1 MRIILLPQ
9 PHWLIGKEGR
19 SEVES
24 GEQRRTVFAILLA
37 ISFSHFLN
45 DMMQSVIPSIY
56 PLIKEKYGFTFG
68 QIGAITFA
76 FQMTSSVL
84 QPFVG
89 WYADRHPQPYS
100 LSVGMLFTLLGI
112 VSLAFANSFVLILL
126 SVSVIGWGSSVFH
139 PSASRVA
146 QMAAGN
152 RNGLAQSIFQVGGN
166 GGSAIG
172 PLLAAILVLPFG
184 QHAIAW
190 FALAAMLAS
199 ATLFRVGTWYKG
211 ELHRFTKKAQAVNSR
226 VAQFSKRKINIALAL
241 LVVLVFSKAF
251 YMSSM
256 TSYFTFFL
264 IDKFGVTVRVSQLC
278 LFAFLTAVAIGT
290 VVGGHLGDRYGRKYI
305 IWGSILGAAPFT
317 LLLPYLNFPLTILTA
332 IVIGLVISSA
342 FSAILV
348 YATELKPGRVGMV
361 AGLFF
366 GLSFGLGGIGS
377 AFFGWLADRT
387 SIEFIFHVST
397 LLPFLGIVAGFLPNI
412 EPKRKVR

>member
-1 MRIILLPQ
+1 M
-9 PHWLIGKEGR
+9 
-19 SEVES
+19 ES
-24 GEQRRTVFAILLA
+24 NHNVVDERKQTVFAILFA

-45 DMMQSVIPSIY
+45 DTMQSVIPSIY
-56 PLIKEKYGFTFG
+56 PLIKEQYGFSFA

-89 WYADRHPQPYS
+89 WYSDRHPQPYS

-112 VSLAFANSFVLILL
+112 VSLSFANSFVLILL

-146 QMAAGN
+146 QLAAGN

-166 GGSAIG
+166 GGSAVG
-172 PLLAAILVLPFG
+172 PLLAAIIILPFG

-190 FALAAMLAS
+190 FAIIALLAS
-199 ATLFRVGTWYKG
+199 ATLFKVGSWYK
-211 ELHRFTKKAQAVNSR
+211 RAMR
-226 VAQFSKRKINIALAL
+226 VAVAKVIKVNESVAKLSPQRINFALAM

-251 YMSSM
+251 YMASM

-264 IDKFGVTVRVSQLC
+264 IDKFGVTVQVSQLC
-278 LFAFLTAVAIGT
+278 LFSFLSAVAIGT

-317 LLLPYLNFPLTILTA
+317 LLLPYLNFSLTIIVA
-332 IVIGLVISSA
+332 ILIGFIISSA
-342 FSAILV
+342 FSTILV

-361 AGLFF
+361 AGLFY

-377 AFFGWLADRT
+377 AFFGWLADRS
-387 SIEFIFHVST
+387 SIEFVFHIST
-397 LLPFLGIVAGFLPNI
+397 LHPLLGIVAGFLPNI
-412 EPKRKVR
+412 EPKRVRR

>member
-1 MRIILLPQ
+1 M
-9 PHWLIGKEGR
+9 
-19 SEVES
+19 ES
-24 GEQRRTVFAILLA
+24 NHNVVDERKQTVFAILFA

-45 DMMQSVIPSIY
+45 DTMQSVIPSIY
-56 PLIKEKYGFTFG
+56 PLIKEQYGFSFA

-112 VSLAFANSFVLILL
+112 VSLSFANTFVLILL
-126 SVSVIGWGSSVFH
+126 SVSIIGWGSSVFH

-146 QMAAGN
+146 QLAAGN

-166 GGSAIG
+166 GGSAVG
-172 PLLAAILVLPFG
+172 PLLAAIIILPFG

-190 FALAAMLAS
+190 FAIIALLAS
-199 ATLFRVGTWYKG
+199 ATLFKVGSWYK
-211 ELHRFTKKAQAVNSR
+211 RTMR
-226 VAQFSKRKINIALAL
+226 VAVAKVVKVNESVAKLSPQRINFALAM

-251 YMSSM
+251 YMASM

-264 IDKFGVTVRVSQLC
+264 IDKFGVTVQISQLC
-278 LFAFLTAVAIGT
+278 LFSFLSAVAIGT

-317 LLLPYLNFPLTILTA
+317 LLLPYLNFSLTLVVAIL
-332 IVIGLVISSA
+332 IGFIISSA
-342 FSAILV
+342 FSTILV

-361 AGLFF
+361 AGLFY

-377 AFFGWLADRT
+377 AFFGWLADRS
-387 SIEFIFHVST
+387 SIEFVFHIST
-397 LLPFLGIVAGFLPNI
+397 LLPLLGIVAGFLPNI
-412 EPKRKVR
+412 EPKRVKR

>member
-1 MRIILLPQ
+1 M
-9 PHWLIGKEGR
+9 
-19 SEVES
+19 ES
-24 GEQRRTVFAILLA
+24 NHNVVDERKQTVFAILFA

-45 DMMQSVIPSIY
+45 DTMQSVIPSIY
-56 PLIKEKYGFTFG
+56 PLIKEQYGFSFA

-112 VSLAFANSFVLILL
+112 VSLSFANTFVLILL
-126 SVSVIGWGSSVFH
+126 SVSIIGWGSSVFH

-146 QMAAGN
+146 QLAAGN

-166 GGSAIG
+166 GGSAVG
-172 PLLAAILVLPFG
+172 PLLAAIIILPFG

-190 FALAAMLAS
+190 FAIIALLAS
-199 ATLFRVGTWYKG
+199 ATLFKVGSWYK
-211 ELHRFTKKAQAVNSR
+211 RAMR
-226 VAQFSKRKINIALAL
+226 VAVAKVVKVNESVAKLSPQRINFALAM

-251 YMSSM
+251 YMASM

-264 IDKFGVTVRVSQLC
+264 IDKFGVTVQVSQLC
-278 LFAFLTAVAIGT
+278 LFSFLSAVAIGT

-317 LLLPYLNFPLTILTA
+317 LLLPYLNFSLTIVVA
-332 IVIGLVISSA
+332 ILIGFIISSA
-342 FSAILV
+342 FSTILV

-361 AGLFF
+361 AGLFY

-377 AFFGWLADRT
+377 AFFGWLADRS
-387 SIEFIFHVST
+387 SIEFVFHIST
-397 LLPFLGIVAGFLPNI
+397 LLPLLGIVASFLPNI
-412 EPKRKVR
+412 EPKRVKR

>member
-1 MRIILLPQ
+1 M
-9 PHWLIGKEGR
+9 
-19 SEVES
+19 ES
-24 GEQRRTVFAILLA
+24 NHNVVDERKQTVFAILFA

-45 DMMQSVIPSIY
+45 DTMQSVIPSIY
-56 PLIKEKYGFTFG
+56 PLIKEQYGFSFA

-89 WYADRHPQPYS
+89 WYSDRHPQPYS

-112 VSLAFANSFVLILL
+112 VSLSFANSFVLILF
-126 SVSVIGWGSSVFH
+126 SVGVIGWGSSVFH

-146 QMAAGN
+146 QLAAGN

-166 GGSAIG
+166 GGSAVG
-172 PLLAAILVLPFG
+172 PLLAAIIILPFG

-190 FALAAMLAS
+190 FAIIALLAS
-199 ATLFRVGTWYKG
+199 ATLFKVGSWYK
-211 ELHRFTKKAQAVNSR
+211 RAMR
-226 VAQFSKRKINIALAL
+226 VAVAKVVKVNESVAILSPQRINFALAM

-251 YMSSM
+251 YMASM

-264 IDKFGVTVRVSQLC
+264 IDKFGVTVQVSQLC
-278 LFAFLTAVAIGT
+278 LFSFLSAVAIGT

-317 LLLPYLNFPLTILTA
+317 LLLPYLNFSLTIVVA
-332 IVIGLVISSA
+332 ILIGFIISSA
-342 FSAILV
+342 FSTILV

-361 AGLFF
+361 AGLFY

-377 AFFGWLADRT
+377 AFFGWLADRS
-387 SIEFIFHVST
+387 SIEFVFHIST
-397 LLPFLGIVAGFLPNI
+397 LLPLLGIVAGFLPNI
-412 EPKRKVR
+412 EPKRVKR

>member
-1 MRIILLPQ
+1 M
-9 PHWLIGKEGR
+9 
-19 SEVES
+19 ES
-24 GEQRRTVFAILLA
+24 NHNVVDERKQTVFAILFA

-45 DMMQSVIPSIY
+45 DTMQSVIPSIY
-56 PLIKEKYGFTFG
+56 PLIKEQYGFSFA

-112 VSLAFANSFVLILL
+112 VSLSFANTFVLILL

-146 QMAAGN
+146 QLAAGN

-166 GGSAIG
+166 GGSAVG
-172 PLLAAILVLPFG
+172 PLLAAIIILPFG

-190 FALAAMLAS
+190 FAIIALLAS
-199 ATLFRVGTWYKG
+199 ATLFKVGSWYK
-211 ELHRFTKKAQAVNSR
+211 RAMR
-226 VAQFSKRKINIALAL
+226 VAVAKVVKVNESVAKLSPQRINFALAM

-251 YMSSM
+251 YMASM

-264 IDKFGVTVRVSQLC
+264 IDKFGVTVQVSQLC
-278 LFAFLTAVAIGT
+278 LFSFLSAVAIGT

-317 LLLPYLNFPLTILTA
+317 LLLPYLNFSLTIVVA
-332 IVIGLVISSA
+332 ILIGFIISSA
-342 FSAILV
+342 FSTILV

-361 AGLFF
+361 AGLFY

-377 AFFGWLADRT
+377 AFFGWLADRS
-387 SIEFIFHVST
+387 SIEFVFHIST
-397 LLPFLGIVAGFLPNI
+397 LLPLLGIVAGFLPNI
-412 EPKRKVR
+412 EPKRVKR